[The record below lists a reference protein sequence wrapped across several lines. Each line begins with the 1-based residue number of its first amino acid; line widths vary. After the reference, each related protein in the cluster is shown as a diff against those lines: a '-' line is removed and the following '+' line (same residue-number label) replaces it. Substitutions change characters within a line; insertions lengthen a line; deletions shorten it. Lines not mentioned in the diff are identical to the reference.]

1 MAREGLMYT
10 DSDEWVQK
18 KDNNILRVGI
28 TDHAQSELGDIVYV
42 DLPEIGEE
50 YDKGDDV
57 NEIESVKAV
66 AEVKAPVS
74 GKIVAINDQ
83 LEDDPA
89 LLNEEPFD
97 NGWIFEIEMTDPDQL
112 ENLMDLEEYESKL
125 EE

>member
-1 MAREGLMYT
+1 MAKEGLKYT
-10 DSDEWVQK
+10 ESDEWVQK
-18 KDNNILRVGI
+18 KGNSIIRVGI
-28 TDHAQSELGDIVYV
+28 TDHAQAELGDIVYV
-42 DLPEIGEE
+42 DLPEVGEE
-50 YDKGDDV
+50 YDRGEDV

-74 GKIVAINDQ
+74 GKIVAVNDK

-97 NGWIFEIEMTDPDQL
+97 NGWIFEIEMTDSDQL
-112 ENLMDLEEYESKL
+112 DELMDFEEYESKL